1 MSSLVQIDNKKKDIL
16 LLEQQNKFYLR
27 LHYNEV
33 TSYILL
39 NSVEIYKFKGKDSE
53 INATLLCLGNV
64 SKTFLVGN
72 MKKTG
77 FYAHF

>member
-27 LHYNEV
+27 LRYNEV

-39 NSVEIYKFKGKDSE
+39 NSVEIT
-53 INATLLCLGNV
+53 N
-64 SKTFLVGN
+64 SKEKILKLMQLYCV
-72 MKKTG
+72 
-77 FYAHF
+77 

>member
-27 LHYNEV
+27 LRYNEV

-39 NSVEIYKFKGKDSE
+39 NSIEIT
-53 INATLLCLGNV
+53 N
-64 SKTFLVGN
+64 SKEKILKLMQLYCV
-72 MKKTG
+72 
-77 FYAHF
+77 

>member
-27 LHYNEV
+27 LHYDEV

-53 INATLLCLGNV
+53 INAALLCLDNV
-64 SKTFLVGN
+64 SKTLLVGN

>member
-1 MSSLVQIDNKKKDIL
+1 MQIDNKKKDIL

-27 LHYNEV
+27 LHYDEV

-53 INATLLCLGNV
+53 INAALLCLDNV
-64 SKTFLVGN
+64 SKTLLVGN